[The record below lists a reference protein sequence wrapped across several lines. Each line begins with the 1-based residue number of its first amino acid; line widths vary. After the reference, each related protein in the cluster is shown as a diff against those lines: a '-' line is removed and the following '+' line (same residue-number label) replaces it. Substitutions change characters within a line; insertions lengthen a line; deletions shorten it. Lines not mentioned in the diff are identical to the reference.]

1 MFIRYLVSLFFLLF
15 VVPSFAGVVQV
26 STNEPDARDVGMLL
40 QLAPVPE
47 EPIDKI
53 RVGSSQVL
61 SVDLQGSSLKVNRD
75 PATGLHYFDV
85 LVDYFVSS
93 PTDARF
99 RSSYIRLQ
107 CPIVRKSYLDT
118 SKSIDHGSEGVWHT
132 VDHKVLNEEVL
143 LPGIYEFLPLKDVAT
158 QVYIG
163 DLPMKGEIT
172 QNTDL
177 ELLCLVAN
185 TTYLKLQWL
194 KSNREIIFKQFGM
207 SE

>member
-15 VVPSFAGVVQV
+15 VVPSFAGAVQV

-85 LVDYFVSS
+85 LVDYFVPSR
-93 PTDARF
+93 TDARF

-107 CPIVRKSYLDT
+107 CPIVRKSYLNN
-118 SKSIDHGSEGVWHT
+118 SKPIGHGSEEVWHA

-143 LPGIYEFLPLKDVAT
+143 LHGIYEFLPLKNVAT

-177 ELLCLVAN
+177 ELLCLVAES
-185 TTYLKLQWL
+185 TYLKLQWL